1 MHAENHGVPIQ
12 TLLGYGPGVAA
23 DDSFG
28 VVFKHA
34 VGEDDTPKQLK
45 SLVVDTLAAT
55 LDPELWQHVKGLINH
70 SMALQVIEAMIE
82 LRQHVKLET
91 DDQGEGVKSER
102 EDAISAFTQSNIPI
116 DHGGLCHGGEHNGK

>member
-12 TLLGYGPGVAA
+12 TLLGYGPGVAT
-23 DDSFG
+23 DGSFG

-34 VGEDDTPKQLK
+34 VKEDDTPKQLK

-55 LDPELWQHVKGLINH
+55 LDPELWQHMKGLINH

-91 DDQGEGVKSER
+91 DDQGGGVKSER
-102 EDAISAFTQSNIPI
+102 EDAISAFTQSNIPV
-116 DHGGLCHGGEHNGK
+116 DHGEFCHGGEHNGK